1 MTGYA
6 SLFATALLAATLIP
20 VSSEAV
26 LAALSV
32 AEGADVAWLIGI
44 ASLGNTLGA
53 VINWLLGRYC
63 LHWQGR
69 RWFPVKKETLDRAA
83 VRFDRYG
90 KWSLLFAWL
99 PIVGDPLTFVAGML
113 RVNFWIFVVLVGV
126 GKTARYIAVAV
137 FADGL
142 FG

>member
-6 SLFATALLAATLIP
+6 SLFVTALLAATLIP
-20 VSSEAV
+20 ISSEAV

-32 AEGADVAWLIGI
+32 AEGADVALLIAI
-44 ASLGNTLGA
+44 ASLGNTLGS

-99 PIVGDPLTFVAGML
+99 PIVGDPLTFIAGVL
-113 RVNFWIFVVLVGV
+113 RVNFWFFLALVGA
-126 GKTARYIAVAV
+126 GKTVRYVAVAA
-137 FADGL
+137 FADGV